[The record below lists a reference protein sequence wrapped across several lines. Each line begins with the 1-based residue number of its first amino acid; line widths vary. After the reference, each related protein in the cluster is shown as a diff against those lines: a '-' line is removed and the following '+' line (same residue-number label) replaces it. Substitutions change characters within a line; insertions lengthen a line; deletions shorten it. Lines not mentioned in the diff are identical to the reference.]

1 MQSRRYLQS
10 LDHVY
15 VPISY
20 MRCTYYNPVRGCSS
34 SISRTPDTQYLTRIK
49 HLFLSHVRE
58 SIVPETHV

>member
-1 MQSRRYLQS
+1 
-10 LDHVY
+10 
-15 VPISY
+15 
-20 MRCTYYNPVRGCSS
+20 MRCTYYNPVRGRSS